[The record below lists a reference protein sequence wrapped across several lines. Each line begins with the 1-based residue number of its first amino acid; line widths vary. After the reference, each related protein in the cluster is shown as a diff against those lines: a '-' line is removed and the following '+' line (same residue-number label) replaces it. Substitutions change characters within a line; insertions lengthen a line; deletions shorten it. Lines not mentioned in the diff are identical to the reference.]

1 MNLLN
6 RGVEMRC
13 ALKAVGYLLLVAC
26 GMGCGTSRIVSSAKE
41 SFKLKPT
48 SKIENKFALFSMM
61 AAGNSTFNSK
71 SDSLTIAE
79 APYSQPR
86 IVKGAK
92 VNLPSESSMEGFR
105 NTANDILIEKLKE
118 KKTALT
124 LIPPKQVQSIINESN
139 ITSEYLEFLK
149 DYRFL
154 SANLGFLKQLGKLLD
169 CRYLLV
175 PQLVII
181 SNVNDNSVSVL
192 WRFGKR
198 TTNYTVVIL
207 AHVWDLSN
215 GTLVWTGRGSAE
227 TSVGLY
233 EEPASFEALAAKS
246 AEELIALLP

>member
-1 MNLLN
+1 MNDQFTN
-6 RGVEMRC
+6 RSV
-13 ALKAVGYLLLVAC
+13 AVKAVGYLLLVAC
-26 GMGCGTSRIVSSAKE
+26 GMGCGISNIVSSAKE
-41 SFKLKPT
+41 SYKLKPT
-48 SKIENKFALFSMM
+48 VKIEGKLALFSLM
-61 AAGNSTFNSK
+61 AAGSSTFNSK

-86 IVKGAK
+86 IVKGAE

-105 NTANDILIEKLKE
+105 NTANDILTEKLKE
-118 KKTALT
+118 EKVGLSI
-124 LIPPKQVQSIINESN
+124 IPPKQVQSSINESD
-139 ITSEYLEFLK
+139 ITPEYLEFLK
-149 DYRFL
+149 NYRFL
-154 SANLGFLKQLGKLLD
+154 SADVGFLKKLGELLD

-181 SNVNDNSVSVL
+181 SNVNDNSASVL

-207 AHVWDLSN
+207 AHVWDLST
-215 GTLVWTGRGSAE
+215 GALAWTGRGTAQ

-246 AEELIALLP
+246 AEGLITLLP

>member
-1 MNLLN
+1 M
-6 RGVEMRC
+6 RGAV
-13 ALKAVGYLLLVAC
+13 KAVGYLLLTAYV
-26 GMGCGTSRIVSSAKE
+26 MGCGTSSVVSSAKE
-41 SFKLKPT
+41 SYKLKPT
-48 SKIENKFALFSMM
+48 SKIEDKLALFSMM
-61 AAGNSTFNSK
+61 AAGSSTFNSK
-71 SDSLTIAE
+71 SDSLRIAE

-92 VNLPSESSMEGFR
+92 VNLPSASSMEGFR

-118 KKTALT
+118 KKNVNTI
-124 LIPPKQVQSIINESN
+124 IPPKQVQSIINESD

-149 DYRFL
+149 NYSYL
-154 SANLGFLKQLGKLLD
+154 SANLVFLEKLGKLLD

-181 SNVNDNSVSVL
+181 SNVNDNSASFL

-207 AHVWDLSN
+207 AHVWDLST
-215 GTLVWTGRGSAE
+215 GTLVWTGRGSSK

-246 AEELIALLP
+246 AEELIGLLP